1 MKTEKRSLPRS
12 IGAVFAGIVANV
24 AIALALD
31 ALFHAM
37 GVFPRLGEEMSEALF
52 LLALSYRLLAA
63 VAGGYLTAL
72 LAPRNPMK
80 HALILGSIGV
90 LMSTAGTVA
99 MWDKGHHWYPLALVV
114 ISLPLS
120 WLGAKLRVRS

>member
-1 MKTEKRSLPRS
+1 MKAEKKSIPRS

-31 ALFHAM
+31 AFFHAM
-37 GVFPRLGEEMSEALF
+37 GAFPQMGEEMSDALF
-52 LLALSYRLLAA
+52 MLALSYRLLAA
-63 VAGGYLTAL
+63 VAGGYLTAF

-90 LMSTAGTVA
+90 LMSSAGTVA

-120 WLGAKLRVRS
+120 WFGAKLRTRS